1 MKMKKYLKINMK
13 YFIIGLVWTLGINYF
28 LFNGDSNN
36 DTWESVSG
44 NQTIQVEIWDIKKTI
59 EVVWDAELVDEQS
72 LTFNKIWTVTEVYF
86 KEWESVKKWETI
98 ARLDDSD
105 AYRSIEEA
113 KISLKNAQIS
123 FSDLYEPVDE
133 SKIKQANNSIFNA
146 QANYNTAI
154 NELDNLKITQ
164 ENTIAKLEKSIE
176 NQAKELQLTKQS
188 QSNSLTTKESSK
200 NTTVKNI
207 EDWFKTYIAIIED
220 IIEESD
226 IILGVSQ
233 DRKNDNDDYDTYLWA
248 KNSSIKNIAKEN
260 LRTSFNFYDSLKIT
274 IDSYNNNWN
283 KDELISILNQN
294 LEVFDSLYNTTDAL
308 YKTIDN
314 SIVSIWS
321 LSESDINSMKQTISQ
336 ARSNVLSKIDNIN
349 SEINSLNSLTDTD
362 LESSNNTLSIN
373 KMTLDLKN
381 SLNELETTK
390 TKYEIEYNSKVADVE
405 SKKESLEI
413 AKLSLIE
420 LEEWPTVNNV
430 TKSKNTIT
438 QAELRLESAY
448 EDLDDY
454 ILKAPFDGVIRKID
468 YRPGDNLKDDNDKYV
483 YIENPNLLEVN
494 VMLDQIDIVQ
504 VEKDNAALVTFD
516 AYTWKEVKAKI
527 SNIDTTPIKVS
538 WVVSYQV
545 TLVLDDPDFDKK
557 VLSWMTADVEII
569 NEFKENIL
577 LLPTSAINTQWDEKY
592 VNLNN
597 NWKIVKTLIE
607 TGLSNNG
614 KTEIISGLKKWD
626 TVMVW
631 VFKIAWEEDK
641 QSTLFSTPTGR
652 GKKPQ

>member
-1 MKMKKYLKINMK
+1 MKNYLNIDFK
-13 YFIIGLVWTLGINYF
+13 YFIIGLLWTLLINYF
-28 LFNGDSNN
+28 LFNKNLDTKNLETTNN
-36 DTWESVSG
+36 ES
-44 NQTIQVEIWDIKKTI
+44 IQVEVGEIKKTI
-59 EVVWDAELVDEQS
+59 DIVWDAELVDEQS
-72 LTFNKIWTVTEVYF
+72 LTFNKVWTVTHVYF
-86 KEWESVKKWETI
+86 SEWDNIKKWETI

-113 KISLKNAQIS
+113 KLTLKNAQIS

-133 SKIKQANNSIFNA
+133 SKVKQANNSIFNA
-146 QANYNTAI
+146 QSNYNTAI

-164 ENTIAKLEKSIE
+164 ENTIAKLEKNIE

-200 NTTVKNI
+200 NTTVINI
-207 EDWFKTYIAIIED
+207 EDWFKTYIATIED

-233 DRKNDNDDYDTYLWA
+233 DRKSENDDYESYLWA
-248 KNSSIKNIAKEN
+248 KDSNIKNEAKN
-260 LRTSFNFYDSLKIT
+260 YLRESFNLYDNLKIT
-274 IDSYNNNWN
+274 VSNYDNSWERKKI
-283 KDELISILNQN
+283 IPILQEN
-294 LEVFDSLYNTTDAL
+294 LTVFKTLYNTTDAL

-314 SIVSIWS
+314 SIESIGS
-321 LSESDINSMKQTISQ
+321 LSQSDINSMKQTISQ
-336 ARSNVLSKIDNIN
+336 ARSTSLSKIDSIN
-349 SEINSLNSLTDTD
+349 SEINTLNWLTDTQ
-362 LESSNNTLSIN
+362 LESSNNTLSIS
-373 KMTLDLKN
+373 KMTSDLEN
-381 SLNELETTK
+381 SVKELETTK
-390 TKYEIEYNSKVADVE
+390 TKYDIEYNSKVADVE
-405 SKKESLEI
+405 SKKENLEI
-413 AKLSLIE
+413 SKLSLIE
-420 LEEWPTVNNV
+420 LNEGPTTNNV
-430 TKSKNTIT
+430 TKSKNSIT

-454 ILKAPFDGVIRKID
+454 ILKAPFDGVVRKID
-468 YRPGDNLKDDNDKYV
+468 YRPGDNLKDDNNKYV

-504 VEKDNAALVTFD
+504 VEKDNTALVTFD
-516 AYTWKEVKAKI
+516 AYAWEVVKAKI

-569 NEFKENIL
+569 NEFKEKIL
-577 LLPTSAINTQWDEKY
+577 LLPTSAITIQWDNKY
-592 VNLNN
+592 VNLYNN
-597 NWKIVKTLIE
+597 GEIIKTLIE

-626 TVMVW
+626 TVMIW
-631 VFKIAWEEDK
+631 TFKIVWEKDK
-641 QSTLFSTPTGR
+641 QSTLFSTPTGKWQR
-652 GKKPQ
+652 PQ

>member
-1 MKMKKYLKINMK
+1 MKMKNYLNIDFK
-13 YFIIGLVWTLGINYF
+13 YFIIGLLWTLLINYF
-28 LFNGDSNN
+28 LFNKNLDTKNLETTNN
-36 DTWESVSG
+36 ES
-44 NQTIQVEIWDIKKTI
+44 IQVEVGEIKKTI
-59 EVVWDAELVDEQS
+59 DIVWDAELVDEQS
-72 LTFNKIWTVTEVYF
+72 LTFNKVWTVTHVYF
-86 KEWESVKKWETI
+86 SEWDNIKKWETI

-113 KISLKNAQIS
+113 KLTLKNAQIS

-133 SKIKQANNSIFNA
+133 SKVKQANNSIFNA
-146 QANYNTAI
+146 QSNYNTAI

-164 ENTIAKLEKSIE
+164 ENTIAKLEKNIE

-200 NTTVKNI
+200 NTTVINI
-207 EDWFKTYIAIIED
+207 EDWFKTYIATIED

-233 DRKNDNDDYDTYLWA
+233 DRKSENDDYESYLWA
-248 KNSSIKNIAKEN
+248 KDSNIKNEAKN
-260 LRTSFNFYDSLKIT
+260 YLRESFNLYDNLKIT
-274 IDSYNNNWN
+274 VSNYDNSWERKKI
-283 KDELISILNQN
+283 IPILQEN
-294 LEVFDSLYNTTDAL
+294 LTVFKTLYNTTDAL

-314 SIVSIWS
+314 SIESIGS
-321 LSESDINSMKQTISQ
+321 LSQSDINSMKQTISQ
-336 ARSNVLSKIDNIN
+336 ARSTSLSKIDSIN
-349 SEINSLNSLTDTD
+349 SEINTLNWLTDTQ
-362 LESSNNTLSIN
+362 LESSNNTLSIS
-373 KMTLDLKN
+373 KMTSDLEN
-381 SLNELETTK
+381 SVKELETTK
-390 TKYEIEYNSKVADVE
+390 TKYDIEYNSKVADVE
-405 SKKESLEI
+405 SKKENLEI
-413 AKLSLIE
+413 SKLSLIE
-420 LEEWPTVNNV
+420 LNEGPTTNNV
-430 TKSKNTIT
+430 IKSKNSIT

-454 ILKAPFDGVIRKID
+454 ILKAPFDGVVRKID
-468 YRPGDNLKDDNDKYV
+468 YRPGDNLKDDNNKYV

-504 VEKDNAALVTFD
+504 VEKDNTALVTFD
-516 AYTWKEVKAKI
+516 AYAWEVVKAKI

-569 NEFKENIL
+569 NEFKEKIL
-577 LLPTSAINTQWDEKY
+577 LLPTSAITIQWDNKY
-592 VNLNN
+592 VNLYNN
-597 NWKIVKTLIE
+597 GEIIKTLIE

-626 TVMVW
+626 TVMIW
-631 VFKIAWEEDK
+631 TFKIVWEKDK
-641 QSTLFSTPTGR
+641 QSTLFSTPTGKWQR
-652 GKKPQ
+652 PQ

>member
-1 MKMKKYLKINMK
+1 MKMKNYLNIDFK
-13 YFIIGLVWTLGINYF
+13 YFIIGLLWTLLINYF
-28 LFNGDSNN
+28 LFNKNLDTKNLETTNN
-36 DTWESVSG
+36 ES
-44 NQTIQVEIWDIKKTI
+44 IQVEVGEIKKTI
-59 EVVWDAELVDEQS
+59 DIVWDAELVDEQS
-72 LTFNKIWTVTEVYF
+72 LTFNKVWTVTHVYF
-86 KEWESVKKWETI
+86 SEWDNIKKWETI

-113 KISLKNAQIS
+113 KLTLKNAQIS

-133 SKIKQANNSIFNA
+133 SKVKQANNSIFNA
-146 QANYNTAI
+146 QSNYNTAI

-164 ENTIAKLEKSIE
+164 ENTIAKLEKNIE

-200 NTTVKNI
+200 NTTVINI
-207 EDWFKTYIAIIED
+207 EDWFKTYIATIED

-233 DRKNDNDDYDTYLWA
+233 DRKSENDDYESYLWA
-248 KNSSIKNIAKEN
+248 KDSNIKNEAKN
-260 LRTSFNFYDSLKIT
+260 YLRESFNLYDNLKIT
-274 IDSYNNNWN
+274 VSNYDNSWERKKI
-283 KDELISILNQN
+283 IPILQEN
-294 LEVFDSLYNTTDAL
+294 LTVFKTLYNTTDAL

-314 SIVSIWS
+314 SIESIGS
-321 LSESDINSMKQTISQ
+321 LSQSDINSMKQTISQ
-336 ARSNVLSKIDNIN
+336 ARSTSLSKIDSIN
-349 SEINSLNSLTDTD
+349 SEINTLNWLTDTQ
-362 LESSNNTLSIN
+362 LESSNNTLSIS
-373 KMTLDLKN
+373 KMTSDLEN
-381 SLNELETTK
+381 SVKELETTK
-390 TKYEIEYNSKVADVE
+390 TKYDIEYNSKVADVE
-405 SKKESLEI
+405 SKKENLEI
-413 AKLSLIE
+413 SKLSLIE
-420 LEEWPTVNNV
+420 LNEGPTTNNV
-430 TKSKNTIT
+430 TKSKNSIT

-454 ILKAPFDGVIRKID
+454 ILKAPFDGVVRKID
-468 YRPGDNLKDDNDKYV
+468 YRPGDNLKDDNNKYV

-504 VEKDNAALVTFD
+504 VEKDNTALVTFD
-516 AYTWKEVKAKI
+516 AYAWEVVKAKI

-569 NEFKENIL
+569 NEFKEKIL
-577 LLPTSAINTQWDEKY
+577 LLPTSAITIQWDNKY
-592 VNLNN
+592 VNLYNN
-597 NWKIVKTLIE
+597 GEIIKTLIE

-626 TVMVW
+626 TVMIW
-631 VFKIAWEEDK
+631 TFKIVWEKDK
-641 QSTLFSTPTGR
+641 QSTLFSTPTGKWQR
-652 GKKPQ
+652 PQ

>member
-1 MKMKKYLKINMK
+1 MKNYLNIDFK
-13 YFIIGLVWTLGINYF
+13 YFIIGLLWTLLINYF
-28 LFNGDSNN
+28 LFNKNLDTKNLETTNN
-36 DTWESVSG
+36 ES
-44 NQTIQVEIWDIKKTI
+44 IQVEVGEIKKTI
-59 EVVWDAELVDEQS
+59 DIVWDAELVDEQS
-72 LTFNKIWTVTEVYF
+72 LTFNKVWTVTHVYF
-86 KEWESVKKWETI
+86 SEWDNIKKWETI

-113 KISLKNAQIS
+113 KLTLKNAQIS

-133 SKIKQANNSIFNA
+133 SKVKQANNSIFNA
-146 QANYNTAI
+146 QSNYNTAI

-164 ENTIAKLEKSIE
+164 ENTIAKLEKNIE

-200 NTTVKNI
+200 NTTVINI
-207 EDWFKTYIAIIED
+207 EDWFKTYIATIED

-233 DRKNDNDDYDTYLWA
+233 DRKSENDDYESYLWA
-248 KNSSIKNIAKEN
+248 KDSNIKNEAKN
-260 LRTSFNFYDSLKIT
+260 YLRESFNLYDNLKIT
-274 IDSYNNNWN
+274 VSNYDNSWERKKI
-283 KDELISILNQN
+283 IPILQEN
-294 LEVFDSLYNTTDAL
+294 LTVFKTLYNTTDAL

-314 SIVSIWS
+314 SIESIGS
-321 LSESDINSMKQTISQ
+321 LSQSDINSMKQTISQ
-336 ARSNVLSKIDNIN
+336 ARSTSLSKIDSIN
-349 SEINSLNSLTDTD
+349 SEINTLNWLTDTQ
-362 LESSNNTLSIN
+362 LESSNNTLSIS
-373 KMTLDLKN
+373 KMTSDLEN
-381 SLNELETTK
+381 SVKELETTK
-390 TKYEIEYNSKVADVE
+390 TKYDIEYNSKVADVE
-405 SKKESLEI
+405 SKKENLEI
-413 AKLSLIE
+413 SKLSLIE
-420 LEEWPTVNNV
+420 LNEGPTTNNV
-430 TKSKNTIT
+430 IKSKNSIT

-454 ILKAPFDGVIRKID
+454 ILKAPFDGVVRKID
-468 YRPGDNLKDDNDKYV
+468 YRPGDNLKDDNNKYV

-504 VEKDNAALVTFD
+504 VEKDNTALVTFD
-516 AYTWKEVKAKI
+516 AYAWEVVKAKI

-569 NEFKENIL
+569 NEFKEKIL
-577 LLPTSAINTQWDEKY
+577 LLPTSAITIQWDNKY
-592 VNLNN
+592 VNLYNN
-597 NWKIVKTLIE
+597 GEIIKTLIE

-626 TVMVW
+626 TVMIW
-631 VFKIAWEEDK
+631 TFKIVWEKDK
-641 QSTLFSTPTGR
+641 QSTLFSTPTGKWQR
-652 GKKPQ
+652 PQ